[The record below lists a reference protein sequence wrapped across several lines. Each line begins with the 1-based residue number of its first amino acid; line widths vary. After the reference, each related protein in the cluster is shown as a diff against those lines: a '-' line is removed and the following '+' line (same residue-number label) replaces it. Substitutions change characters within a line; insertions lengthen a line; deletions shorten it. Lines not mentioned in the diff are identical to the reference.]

1 MILDALPN
9 QAKTRGVYP
18 ENAIRERFLKVERLA
33 RQLALVPAEN
43 ATIVR
48 YVLSY
53 LQSVLIIQPKELIS
67 QAELKNEPIDYANL
81 NTFEIL
87 DRTRFVI
94 TYYRQQMCLTFDA
107 NHVCLFCCRYCV
119 DRGNFTQALRY
130 ANLLQ
135 GASRKIATDW
145 INETRLLLE
154 TQQAI
159 NVLLAHAATSGLAFL

>member
-1 MILDALPN
+1 MTASICI
-9 QAKTRGVYP
+9 KFIYC
-18 ENAIRERFLKVERLA
+18 
-33 RQLALVPAEN
+33 
-43 ATIVR
+43 
-48 YVLSY
+48 
-53 LQSVLIIQPKELIS
+53 
-67 QAELKNEPIDYANL
+67 
-81 NTFEIL
+81 TFC
-87 DRTRFVI
+87 F
-94 TYYRQQMCLTFDA
+94 
-107 NHVCLFCCRYCV
+107 RYCV